1 MMNND
6 ITYWRGV
13 SEFTRRME
21 EMELTASE
29 KFLMHTLKSV
39 QGKVI
44 EARLNK
50 PFQEWDFDDML
61 NCFPREG
68 IRD

>member
-1 MMNND
+1 MMND
-6 ITYWRGV
+6 ITYWSEV

-21 EMELTASE
+21 EMELTTSE
-29 KFLMHTLKSV
+29 KVLMHMLKAV

-50 PFQEWDFDDML
+50 PFQEWGFDDML